1 MSRERERFEKLARKM
16 EVTEKQCLAKEE
28 KLSQVR
34 DLIRNSPLSA
44 ARTQSIP
51 NTPLRAEKIKDNKT
65 QDGVSLFFFNLYFH
79 HFVLQLDCP
88 IVYQRKRTT
97 KTLFI

>member
-1 MSRERERFEKLARKM
+1 M

-51 NTPLRAEKIKDNKT
+51 STPLRTEKIKDNKT
-65 QDGVSLFFFNLYFH
+65 QDGVSMFLNLYLY

-88 IVYQRKRTT
+88 IVYKNKRTT
-97 KTLFI
+97 KTIFI